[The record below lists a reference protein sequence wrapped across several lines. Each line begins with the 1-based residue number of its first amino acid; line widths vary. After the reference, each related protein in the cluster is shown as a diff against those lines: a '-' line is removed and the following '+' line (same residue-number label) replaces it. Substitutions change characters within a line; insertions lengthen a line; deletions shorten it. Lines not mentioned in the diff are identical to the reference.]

1 MLNQIFLPNSKHS
14 RIVLL
19 AIWAHHKQWGKFNH
33 TWYLFL
39 VDPVHSSRC
48 WLKCGNSSAVLKWKD
63 PKLVFFLDAFLW
75 SWDSSFYQD
84 THYISFNLLKSYSG
98 GSMGG
103 ARGAHPPPPHL
114 FLDQTEFFTNST
126 IKKLVLCILDLYVP
140 WKPLNV
146 LE

>member
-1 MLNQIFLPNSKHS
+1 MLSQIFLQNNKHS
-14 RIVLL
+14 CIVLL
-19 AIWAHHKQWGKFNH
+19 AIWAYHKQWGEFNH

-84 THYISFNLLKSYSG
+84 THNISFNLLKSYNRVVDPGEGPG
-98 GSMGG
+98 GPI
-103 ARGAHPPPPHL
+103 PPIFRPNWI
-114 FLDQTEFFTNST
+114 FSNST
-126 IKKLVLCILDLYVP
+126 IISTLYSGFCMFLESP
-140 WKPLNV
+140 WMSCNK
-146 LE
+146 